1 MENTPSTKKQSSP
14 LFTELKD
21 KILNLKRYPIMDDW
35 DCGYNSAIDTVAGAI
50 ARVIVEESSES

>member
-1 MENTPSTKKQSSP
+1 
-14 LFTELKD
+14 
-21 KILNLKRYPIMDDW
+21 MDDW